1 MRTVS
6 VAVLLVSLGCLV
18 ASRAGDQLV
27 NEGRIMLLGLRVVPL
42 LVVVLL
48 RGIV

>member
-1 MRTVS
+1 M
-6 VAVLLVSLGCLV
+6 LLVSLGCLV
-18 ASRAGDQLV
+18 ARSTGDQLMDD
-27 NEGRIMLLGLRVVPL
+27 GRIVLLGLRVVPL